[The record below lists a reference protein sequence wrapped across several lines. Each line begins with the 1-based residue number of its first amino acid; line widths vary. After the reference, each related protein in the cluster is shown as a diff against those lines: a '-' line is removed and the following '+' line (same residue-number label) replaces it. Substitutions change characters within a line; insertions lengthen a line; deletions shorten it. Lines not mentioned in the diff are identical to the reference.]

1 MTTEEARA
9 VLVTLIARIIYKDYE
24 ECGDEYVDR
33 VWSEASEIPEYAV
46 TVDEF
51 ESTARKV
58 LDSLLAEQEAL
69 LTVLGGK
76 LYTEDDVPDVET
88 TIARV
93 PVWVVPE

>member
-1 MTTEEARA
+1 MTPEEARKRLCDTLEA
-9 VLVTLIARIIYKDYE
+9 YVKLSEVTKL
-24 ECGDEYVDR
+24 
-33 VWSEASEIPEYAV
+33 
-46 TVDEF
+46 
-51 ESTARKV
+51 
-58 LDSLLAEQEAL
+58 LDVLLAEQEAL